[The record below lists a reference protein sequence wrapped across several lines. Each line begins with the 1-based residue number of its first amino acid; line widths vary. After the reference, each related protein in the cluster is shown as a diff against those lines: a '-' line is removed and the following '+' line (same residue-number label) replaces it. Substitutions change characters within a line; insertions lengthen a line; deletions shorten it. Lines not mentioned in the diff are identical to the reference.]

1 MDKLAS
7 ATYPINELIARR
19 WSPRAFDPKRRVD
32 RTTLGTLFEAA
43 RWAPSAGN
51 IQPWRFI
58 VGVNFDKTHQ
68 GIFETLADGNKR
80 WCKNVPVLLIAVVA
94 LNFPDEDK
102 PNRHALHDL
111 GLALENMF
119 LQAVDLGLSCHL
131 MAGFDPE
138 KVRQSFSIP
147 EGYQPMTAGAVG
159 YPGNINDL
167 SESLRQREL
176 QPRERR
182 PLKETVFTG
191 SWESPLD
198 I

>member
-19 WSPRAFDPKRRVD
+19 WSPRAFDPERRVD

-51 IQPWRFI
+51 MQPWRFI
-58 VGVNFDKTHQ
+58 VGVNFDRTHKAVL
-68 GIFETLADGNKR
+68 ETLADGNQR
-80 WCKNVPVLLIAVVA
+80 WCMNAPVLFIAVSA

-102 PNRHALHDL
+102 PNGHALHDL
-111 GLALENMF
+111 GLALENIF
-119 LQAVDLGLSCHL
+119 LQAVDLGLYCHL

-138 KVRQSFSIP
+138 KVRQSFGVP

-176 QPRERR
+176 QPRKRR

-191 SWESPLD
+191 SWENPLD